1 MYRDRGFIVGYHKLM
16 VQADPDWL
24 ERYGDLIHATYL
36 EERTLDRK
44 TKELCQTVVLAALRS
59 STDHIGSHIRM
70 AMAHGATKEEVLEAL
85 ECVLLPLGG
94 LGFNAGLQAW
104 ADVSASRSWSPKR
117 AGRGCSARGP
127 RHRQWRA
134 AGRSTTA

>member
-1 MYRDRGFIVGYHKLM
+1 MTEARERAQERLNRMYRDRGFVVGYHKLM

-24 ERYGDLIHATYL
+24 ERYDDLIHATYL

-44 TKELCQTVVLAALRS
+44 TKELCQTVVLAALRAT
-59 STDHIGSHIRM
+59 TDHIGLHIRM

-104 ADVSASRSWSPKR
+104 ADVVGLEALEPETS
-117 AGRGCSARGP
+117 
-127 RHRQWRA
+127 
-134 AGRSTTA
+134 